1 MRDRNWNPDQQEII
15 RRDIN
20 DMLRNGWIKRGY
32 GSWAARL
39 VPVLKSDGTI
49 RMCADYRALNDR
61 TKADAY
67 PSANPDIIMDKLH
80 GKKFFSKLDAL
91 KGYYQI
97 RLDENIQELTGF
109 TCPLG
114 LFHFTVLPFGLKN
127 APAIFQRMMDDVL
140 GEYKG
145 EFSNVLLDD
154 ILIYS
159 DTFEE
164 HLVHIGKILTRLRE
178 HNISLR
184 FDKCSFA
191 CVELVYL
198 GHMMHH
204 PRRDKG

>member
-1 MRDRNWNPDQQEII
+1 MINYLFDETTLRVKVVSTIKDFAAEIPLTDGAQPVKMRDRHWSPDQLEII

-39 VPVLKSDGTI
+39 VPVLKSDRTI

-80 GKKFFSKLDAL
+80 GKKYFSKLDAL

-97 RLDENIQELTGF
+97 RLNENIQELTGF

-114 LFHFTVLPFGLKN
+114 SSKGP
-127 APAIFQRMMDDVL
+127 QRQPSV
-140 GEYKG
+140 
-145 EFSNVLLDD
+145 
-154 ILIYS
+154 
-159 DTFEE
+159 
-164 HLVHIGKILTRLRE
+164 
-178 HNISLR
+178 
-184 FDKCSFA
+184 
-191 CVELVYL
+191 
-198 GHMMHH
+198 
-204 PRRDKG
+204 